1 MGGHLI
7 THVAAGKGLDITAAW
22 RRVNLD
28 PFGQCQ
34 CPSPGTAANDRGE
47 NIFMALLLMKVRIE

>member
-1 MGGHLI
+1 MGDTLG
-7 THVAAGKGLDITAAW
+7 TPTAAGIRLDITAAW